1 MIDLAFYEDDH
12 LYRRLGAV
20 AQNQRNRHAFDMA
33 QPRAAGSERP
43 LGRPVGKCFSVESAV
58 ELLRNFFWH
67 RPAELR
73 RGDLMDVSAVAF
85 LDRLRKIEISR
96 SREKGDARSD
106 DERGSQCERPKRFEL
121 RKRRRRNLRFNFFPE
136 RGRSVS
142 ASQESAETLVEFCLI
157 LQQTGA
163 LRT

>member
-1 MIDLAFYEDDH
+1 
-12 LYRRLGAV
+12 
-20 AQNQRNRHAFDMA
+20 MA

-43 LGRPVGKCFSVESAV
+43 LGRPVGKCFSVESAA

-106 DERGSQCERPKRFEL
+106 DERSCQRERPKRFEL
-121 RKRRRRNLRFNFFPE
+121 RKRRRRNLRLDVFPE
-136 RGRSVS
+136 SPCRLA
-142 ASQESAETLVEFCLI
+142 ASQKSAETLVEFFLS
-157 LQQTGA
+157 LKQTGA